1 MVLVSVMQYH
11 KSNNVRYRNAGQTRY
26 ESVLSWEDQLF
37 IQRQRQNA
45 AVLLSL
51 LELQQ
56 EVGLQRLPALKDNKR
71 ACGWNRWKSIDSP
84 KSTSVEPLNIQAA
97 SKIVGLNFW
106 TVPFTEIA
114 IKKKKKKK
122 LHCVFSEGFH
132 IHASQSSKS
141 TVALKQSVFSQF
153 RGHGERKAAEVG
165 LRHQTPP
172 LDLLGLLKLL
182 LWTPGGR
189 YECFCL
195 KQLCPVYCWRF
206 ASHWACVSVCAFIYI
221 YICVCVLYLYVGGQD
236 CPAQT
241 AEGSHRGHSG
251 LVYLRRLALIVPEG
265 RGGESI
271 GLGSFG
277 HMLGLRHHRG
287 HLLTFSAQLGIYVI
301 LAQDGYH
308 QWKKKMLQSS
318 FTHSIRR
325 SK

>member
-51 LELQQ
+51 LERQQ

-84 KSTSVEPLNIQAA
+84 KSTSVEPLNVQAA

-114 IKKKKKKK
+114 IKKKQ

-153 RGHGERKAAEVG
+153 WGHGERKAAEVG

-206 ASHWACVSVCAFIYI
+206 ASHWACVSVCAFIYL
-221 YICVCVLYLYVGGQD
+221 YICVCVALVCGWARLSGPGSWGVSQRPQWPCLSEEVGPYRSWGGREINRPRVFWTHAGFTTPPWPSFNFLSSTWHLCHLGTRWIPPVEKEDAPKQLHTLYQ
-236 CPAQT
+236 
-241 AEGSHRGHSG
+241 E
-251 LVYLRRLALIVPEG
+251 I
-265 RGGESI
+265 
-271 GLGSFG
+271 
-277 HMLGLRHHRG
+277 
-287 HLLTFSAQLGIYVI
+287 
-301 LAQDGYH
+301 
-308 QWKKKMLQSS
+308 
-318 FTHSIRR
+318 
-325 SK
+325 